1 MIQSGLTESRIDGL
15 EKLFNVFPRDVSFR
29 GAYLKGVLLHDNGDV
44 QLTYSIKSEKTY
56 IIVFVMSDCEDLTN
70 FRVTAQKIK
79 IEGIDIDVV
88 QNDMLHFV
96 DRSNAID
103 IVCRGIKIATNVLL
117 SEDFAK
123 EQATKLTQE
132 YSDIIQKKFLD
143 LEKLEPLPNGEPL
156 FRRDDS
162 YHGIHANHH
171 TMYKL
176 RDLRNKDNSIV
187 YEFLIE
193 FDRNNPSLGIYYG
206 CKALIKKGDNL
217 EQQISLQNEW
227 NDIIKDEVKEKLNN
241 LFPDK
246 KFDNRFKPTDNAND
260 NTFWPFWISLH
271 EDENIVE
278 VAVRAMIVIRNEYK
292 RFLEGKKYTADDT
305 CNYRVK
311 AVLKGK
317 KDEIHSQSRFTE
329 ESWKEL
335 RRPWKD
341 TKGKINPYLEKL
353 NEKWAELL
361 DKFIARAVE
370 NGIVTENVDGYE
382 KALMYHVTTT
392 EFSLML
398 RLLMNR
404 LPDEKSVPWTLI
416 CRQFLDKN
424 GKTVSE
430 DTIKKSCER
439 HLKIHL
445 SDYFNCE
452 TNAERIKWEEGKK
465 DKSVVKFRKLMN

>member
-1 MIQSGLTESRIDGL
+1 MIHSELTENRIDGL

-56 IIVFVMSDCEDLTN
+56 IIVFVMSECEDLTN

-96 DRSNAID
+96 DRSNEID
-103 IVCRGIKIATNVLL
+103 IVCRSIKIATNVLL

-143 LEKLEPLPNGEPL
+143 LDKLEPLPNGEPL

-162 YHGIHANHH
+162 YHGIQANHH

-176 RDLRNKDNSIV
+176 RDLTNKDNNIV

-227 NDIIKDEVKEKLNN
+227 NDIIKDEVKDKLNN

-292 RFLEGKKYTADDT
+292 RFLEGKNYTADDT

-341 TKGKINPYLEKL
+341 TKGKINPYLEEL

-398 RLLMNR
+398 RLLINR

-424 GKTVSE
+424 GTTVSE
-430 DTIKKSCER
+430 NTIKKSCER
-439 HLKIHL
+439 HLKIHHP
-445 SDYFNCE
+445 DFYDCR

>member
-1 MIQSGLTESRIDGL
+1 MIQSGLTENRIDGL

-44 QLTYSIKSEKTY
+44 QLTYSIKSAKTY

-96 DRSNAID
+96 DQSNEID
-103 IVCRGIKIATNVLL
+103 IVCQGLKITTNVLL

-132 YSDIIQKKFLD
+132 YADIIQKKVLD

-176 RDLRNKDNSIV
+176 RDLTNKDNSIV

-217 EQQISLQNEW
+217 TRIA
-227 NDIIKDEVKEKLNN
+227 EK
-241 LFPDK
+241 
-246 KFDNRFKPTDNAND
+246 
-260 NTFWPFWISLH
+260 
-271 EDENIVE
+271 
-278 VAVRAMIVIRNEYK
+278 
-292 RFLEGKKYTADDT
+292 
-305 CNYRVK
+305 
-311 AVLKGK
+311 
-317 KDEIHSQSRFTE
+317 
-329 ESWKEL
+329 
-335 RRPWKD
+335 
-341 TKGKINPYLEKL
+341 
-353 NEKWAELL
+353 
-361 DKFIARAVE
+361 
-370 NGIVTENVDGYE
+370 
-382 KALMYHVTTT
+382 YHVTISELMEWNNLNDDKILEVNN
-392 EFSLML
+392 EFREQLEKAGLCFSGTSPDNSLVEIIEIKEHPWFVGVQFHPEFKSSPRNPHPLFKSFIEAAL
-398 RLLMNR
+398 RYR
-404 LPDEKSVPWTLI
+404 DEYE
-416 CRQFLDKN
+416 Q
-424 GKTVSE
+424 E
-430 DTIKKSCER
+430 
-439 HLKIHL
+439 
-445 SDYFNCE
+445 
-452 TNAERIKWEEGKK
+452 
-465 DKSVVKFRKLMN
+465 